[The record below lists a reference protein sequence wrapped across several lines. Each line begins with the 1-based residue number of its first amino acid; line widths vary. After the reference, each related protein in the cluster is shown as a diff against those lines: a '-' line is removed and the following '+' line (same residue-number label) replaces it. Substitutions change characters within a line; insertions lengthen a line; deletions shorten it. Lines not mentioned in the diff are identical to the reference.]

1 MTKSGASAFGDIS
14 KSTNVFEAAK
24 AEPVAV
30 FGQPGKEEGDGKQS
44 MVFGEKHTDENGK
57 PSEEE
62 IPTGEENELCIHQVR
77 VRLFRLSEVVV
88 TVDKVETEKLQLC
101 EGDKT
106 KEGSPAAKTSEET
119 MKTQKKLQWTEMG
132 AGFIRVN
139 KPKDKAKGEMNPRL
153 VMRREGVLKLLL
165 NAPIWHSMPV
175 EKASDK
181 AIRVICTSHTEATQ
195 ESLKPES
202 FLLRLPRKDQCEE
215 LLRAI
220 LSVRNGIQKPPL

>member
-1 MTKSGASAFGDIS
+1 MFSQASES
-14 KSTNVFEAAK
+14 EA
-24 AEPVAV
+24 E
-30 FGQPGKEEGDGKQS
+30 GKQS
-44 MVFGEKHTDENGK
+44 MVFGEQPTEENGK
-57 PSEEE
+57 AAEEE
-62 IPTGEENELCIHQVR
+62 TPTGEENEICIHQVR

-88 TVDKVETEKLQLC
+88 TVEKVESDKLQLR
-101 EGDKT
+101 EADNSKPNTIASQSTEETPKT
-106 KEGSPAAKTSEET
+106 K
-119 MKTQKKLQWTEMG
+119 KKLQWTEMG

-139 KPKDKAKGEMNPRL
+139 KPKEKEQTGMNPRL

-181 AIRVICTSHTEATQ
+181 AIRVTCTSHTEATQ
-195 ESLKPES
+195 EQAKPES

-220 LSVRNGIQKPPL
+220 LTVRDSIKKTPA